1 MGDLVRLS
9 IIIGF
14 FAGIIGTLALAYTA
28 PFLPHERI
36 RSETE
41 VRTNGGRLERF
52 TVSGPVDVLSLL
64 PAGRTDAAVTPA
76 GARWY
81 PDLAPFSVEAGL
93 YRLRN
98 ESGAIVGIAS
108 RVRGVES
115 PDDVQWLL
123 HVPARGTLALTGAS
137 VGNVELGGVAAGERE
152 FDGLVGEW
160 QATAEDN
167 GGWRIETLVMAPEPQ
182 GELQAAGDAP

>member
-1 MGDLVRLS
+1 VRLS
-9 IIIGF
+9 IIFGF

-28 PFLPHERI
+28 PFLPYERV

-52 TVSGPVDVLSLL
+52 IVSGPVDVLSLL
-64 PAGRTDAAVTPA
+64 PADGGDATVTPA

-81 PDLAPFSVEAGL
+81 PDLAPFSVEAGV

-98 ESGAIVGIAS
+98 ESGTVVGIAS
-108 RVRGVES
+108 RVRGVQS
-115 PDDVQWLL
+115 PDDVEWLL
-123 HVPARGTLALTGAS
+123 HVPARGTIALTGAS
-137 VGNVELGGVAAGERE
+137 VGAAEIGEVTAGERE

-160 QATAEDN
+160 QALADEN
-167 GGWRIETLVMAPEPQ
+167 GGWRIETLVMTPAPR
-182 GELQAAGDAP
+182 GELQAAGEQP